1 MNLNSGRIVGFRNIF
16 LCLTFFLTGCN
27 NSDLISLNN
36 DIDGISAE
44 IVPDKRTGICDI
56 RAEKRPGGRI
66 ILFGNSTEPKA
77 GSFIINTLGNKYK
90 NLVDS
95 INILPDTVVNKK
107 FHGLASLSVINL
119 RKGPDHRSEMVSQ
132 ALMGTPLLILQEKD
146 SWLLVQ
152 TPDKY
157 IAWTEESSVSAM
169 TSAEM
174 NRWKRSERYIF
185 KNTSGQ
191 IYCSP
196 SDTCI
201 ISDIVSGSIVG
212 KKEIKGNYIEI
223 TLPDGRVGYIQKDNL
238 MSFDEFCNESNPDG
252 ATVLKSAAL
261 FAGIPYLWGGTSSK
275 GFDCS
280 GMVQEAF
287 FLNGLLLP
295 RDASQ
300 QALCGIPVDISGGF
314 ENLRI
319 GDLLFFGSVKD
330 SEMRITH
337 VALYKGNSEF
347 IHCSGMV
354 MLTSLDSSAKN
365 FSGYRRKT
373 LLKASRI
380 NGAAKGTVMIRN
392 HPWYRFI

>member
-1 MNLNSGRIVGFRNIF
+1 MNMNSGKIVRFRNIF
-16 LCLTFFLTGCN
+16 LCLIFLLTGCN
-27 NSDLISLNN
+27 DSGLISLNKEIN
-36 DIDGISAE
+36 EISTE
-44 IVPDKRTGICDI
+44 IVPDNRTGMCEI
-56 RAEKRPGGRI
+56 RAEKGPGRHITLYGI
-66 ILFGNSTEPKA
+66 TTEPQT
-77 GSFIINTLGNKYK
+77 GSFIINTLGNRFK

-95 INILPDTVVNKK
+95 IIILPDTVVNKR

-119 RKGPDHRSEMVSQ
+119 RKEPDHRSELVSQ
-132 ALMGTPLLILQEKD
+132 AIMGTPLLILQERD
-146 SWLLVQ
+146 SWLQVQ

-169 TSAEM
+169 TSSEM
-174 NRWKRSERYIF
+174 NKWKRSERYLF
-185 KNTSGQ
+185 RNTTGQ

-201 ISDIVSGSIVG
+201 VSDIVSGSIVE
-212 KKEIKGNYIEI
+212 KKNIKGKYVEVV
-223 TLPDGRVGYIQKDNL
+223 LPDGRTGYVHEADLI
-238 MSFDEFCNESNPDG
+238 SFNGFCNDYIPEGNE
-252 ATVLKSAAL
+252 VFKSAAL
-261 FAGIPYLWGGTSSK
+261 FTGIPYLWGGTSSK

-280 GMVQEAF
+280 GMIQRAF
-287 FLNGLLLP
+287 FMNGLLLP

-300 QALCGIPVDISGGF
+300 QALCGIPVDISGGY

-330 SEMRITH
+330 SKMRITH

-354 MLTSLDSSAKN
+354 MLNSLDSSASN
-365 FSGYRRKT
+365 FSGYRKNT

-380 NGAAKGTVMIRN
+380 NGTDKGTVMIRN